1 MKSYELMNEEE
12 QEKLLQQEFAIILN
26 NKKIKLAFDVVRYG
40 VLVLTKENK
49 IDKLMKEVKEQIQN
63 IPVVTCKGNYFC
75 FCSEKIRIKNPRILD
90 DVLETKLAEPFVLLW
105 YREKQFFDL
114 RSSSRVHPYA
124 IFTFDVPK
132 KDLIQDRYKIMLVD
146 KEVFN
151 VDLYKQCSD
160 FDILIKGQNVKEF
173 SGINLKNDI
182 FQINSFVVF

>member
-12 QEKLLQQEFAIILN
+12 QEKLMKQEFTIMLN
-26 NKKIKLAFDVVRYG
+26 DKKIRLTFDVERYG
-40 VLVLTKENK
+40 VLVLTKEDK
-49 IDKLMKEVKEQIQN
+49 IDKLMEEIKEQIQN
-63 IPVVTCKGNYFC
+63 IPAVICKRNYFYVG
-75 FCSEKIRIKNPRILD
+75 SEKIKIKNPP
-90 DVLETKLAEPFVLLW
+90 VLYNVLNTKLAGPFVLLW

-146 KEVFN
+146 KEVFT

-160 FDILIKGQNVKEF
+160 FDVLIKGRNVKEF
-173 SGINLKNDI
+173 SGISSQNNP
-182 FQINSFVVF
+182 FCVNSFILF